1 MDHKNPNYI
10 IVYWSHDGI
19 VLHYAFPF
27 YLIEVKIQLILF
39 LMADLICMLL
49 HGKWHVVLTH
59 TTISLLCQNL
69 KSLCPHTTISTI
81 IPTSYII
88 LKRKLV

>member
-1 MDHKNPNYI
+1 MNRVNPNCI

-19 VLHYAFPF
+19 VLYCAVPF
-27 YLIEVKIQLILF
+27 YLITVKIQLILF

-59 TTISLLCQNL
+59 TTISLLCQKL
-69 KSLCPHTTISTI
+69 QTALST
-81 IPTSYII
+81 
-88 LKRKLV
+88 